1 MASNIIVRLKRAADD
16 EAVAALIRD
25 SLNVWYK
32 KNRGFDSVVPSLEAA
47 SIYTRVYDAL
57 DPNCCVVAEDA
68 ASGKLAG
75 SCFFHPRATHTS
87 LGIMTVAPE
96 YFGQKVSSKLLAY
109 IVEVAERRN
118 QALRLVSSAMNLDS
132 FSLYNRAGFVPRVM
146 FQDMTVAV
154 PKEGFDVKA
163 PEGTTLRDAA
173 LDDVPA
179 MVALEMEIYGVD
191 RAKDFRFFIENADGI
206 WGVSVLVDDASG
218 ALLGAMCSVKDPGC
232 AMVGPGFARTEAQAS
247 ALVKRELN
255 RHKGEWSP
263 VFLIPTDAT
272 TLRSEMYALG
282 ARNTET
288 HIAQS
293 LGEVPEKRGVVMPT
307 FMPETA

>member
-1 MASNIIVRLKRAADD
+1 MASNIIVRLKRADD
-16 EAVAALIRD
+16 DQAVAALIRD
-25 SLNVWYK
+25 SLNAWYK
-32 KNRGFDSVVPSLEAA
+32 KNRGFESVVPSLEAA

-68 ASGKLAG
+68 TTGKLAG

-118 QALRLVSSAMNLDS
+118 QPLRLVSSAMNLDS
-132 FSLYNRAGFVPRVM
+132 FSSYNRAGFVPRVM

-154 PKEGFDVKA
+154 PKEGFEIEA
-163 PEGTTLRDAA
+163 PKGATLRDAT

-179 MVALEMEIYGVD
+179 MVALEMEIYGVE

-206 WGVSVLVDDASG
+206 WGVSVLVDDATG
-218 ALLGAMCSVKDPGC
+218 AILGAMCSVNDPGS
-232 AMVGPGFARTEAQAS
+232 AMVGPGFARTEEYAS
-247 ALVKRELN
+247 VLVKRELN
-255 RHKGEWSP
+255 RHKGEWAP
-263 VFLIPTDAT
+263 IFLIPTDAT
-272 TLRSEMYALG
+272 ELRRDMYALG

-293 LGEVPEKRGVVMPT
+293 LGEVPSKRGVVMPT